1 VPAESVGIRDI
12 AGDRRVRAIT
22 GLALLV
28 MTGFGLVLPV
38 LPLYARSFGVGYG
51 AASLMISAW
60 ALTRLGSDL
69 VAGTLVDR
77 HGERRVGA
85 AAVSLTAVCAL
96 GAGLAPTFPLAV
108 AFWAAGGAGSAAM
121 FAAFYSYLLKS
132 VSRER
137 MARTLALFYGAF
149 NVGMIAGGP
158 IGGAIASRFGLAAPL
173 LVYAGTLAAAAVA
186 YRFLPEPG
194 SARIE
199 PALSPA
205 EAERERDLPVARGGR
220 ATLARLAR
228 TPAFPTVMLLN
239 LAYMWAVAA
248 VLDTLV
254 PFFARDGLGV
264 STAGVGALFAVLL
277 VAELAVL
284 YPAGSA
290 ADRLGRKAVL
300 VPSLAGLAVT
310 TVLVGFAPTI
320 ALLVL
325 ALAALG
331 ICSGY
336 AGVPPAAML
345 SDVTPPEASGSAIG
359 AFRFF
364 GDVGFLVGP
373 AVAGFAASAL
383 GFEAAFA
390 IAAIPTV
397 VALVAVTRTRE
408 TLAPRAPAEHAA
420 SIAR

>member
-1 VPAESVGIRDI
+1 VPEDRIGIRDLL
-12 AGDRRVRAIT
+12 GDRRVRAIT

-69 VAGTLVDR
+69 VAGALVDR
-77 HGERRVGA
+77 YGERRTGTVA
-85 AAVSLTAVCAL
+85 LCLTAVCSL
-96 GAGLAPTFPLAV
+96 GAGLAPSFPLAV
-108 AFWAAGGAGSAAM
+108 VCWAAGGAGSAAM
-121 FAAFYSYLLKS
+121 FAAFYSYLLKT
-132 VSRER
+132 VATER

-158 IGGAIASRFGLAAPL
+158 IGGAIANRFGLAAPL
-173 LVYAGTLAAAAVA
+173 LVYAAVLAAAAVVFGRA
-186 YRFLPEPG
+186 VPDPGRVRAEP
-194 SARIE
+194 
-199 PALSPA
+199 PLSPA

-220 ATLARLAR
+220 TTLARLFR
-228 TPAFPTVMLLN
+228 TPAFPTIMLLN

-248 VLDTLV
+248 VIDTLV
-254 PFFARDGLGV
+254 PFFARDSLGL
-264 STAGVGALFAVLL
+264 STSEIGALFAVLL

-300 VPSLAGLAVT
+300 VPSLAGLAAT
-310 TVLVGFAPTI
+310 TVLTGFASTTF
-320 ALLVL
+320 LLVP

-345 SDVTPPEASGSAIG
+345 SDVSPPEAAGTAIG

-364 GDVGFLVGP
+364 GDVGFLGGP
-373 AVAGFAASAL
+373 AAAGYAASAL

-397 VALVAVTRTRE
+397 LALAAVARTRE
-408 TLAPRAPAEHAA
+408 TLGRAGAA
-420 SIAR
+420 VTVSR